1 MQGVDP
7 ALCKLLPVIFLN
19 RPGVLLAGFFI
30 QRIPGWQA
38 YLPYHVP
45 FGQPQSQLLPENF
58 VPHFIKCFLHK
69 GASEVVCANPVA
81 LVDFVKFN
89 NIPEAEMRDL
99 LKNGI
104 LQRLETG
111 EIFLGPGS
119 AVQGC
124 NLGSEADHF
133 DQNAEFFLCEAK
145 MHYPERSAE
154 RNHPTIWSASPQR
167 RIPPRPAVRGLIR
180 FPLMRALLIIFSL
193 LALPGCFLFKKR
205 SAGPY
210 PVVPYPVVSF
220 EQIHERAGGLQP
232 RDHVAL
238 TKWDKKYYY
247 FEWRRIVEPATL
259 KTREGA
265 GRVPVKEFDRKNG
278 RALDRKYGIL
288 GKEDLN
294 GQLYNAGAY

>member
-1 MQGVDP
+1 MQGIDP
-7 ALCKLLPVIFLN
+7 PLCKLLPVIFLN
-19 RPGVLLAGFFI
+19 RPGVLLAGFLI

-38 YLPYHVP
+38 YLPDHVS
-45 FGQPQSQLLPENF
+45 FRQPKGQLLPENF
-58 VPHFIKCFLHK
+58 VPHFIKRFLHK
-69 GASEVVCANPVA
+69 GAGQVVRTDPVA
-81 LVDFVKFN
+81 LVDFVKFD
-89 NIPEAEMRDL
+89 NISKAQVRDL
-99 LKNGI
+99 LQNGI
-104 LQRLETG
+104 LQRLKTG
-111 EIFLGPGS
+111 KAFLRTGP

-124 NLGSEADHF
+124 NLRGEADHF
-133 DQNAEFFLCEAK
+133 DKNAKFFLCEAE

-167 RIPPRPAVRGLIR
+167 RIPPRPPVQGLIR
-180 FPLMRALLIIFSL
+180 LPAMRALLIILSL

-205 SAGPY
+205 SADPY
-210 PVVPYPVVSF
+210 PVDPYPVVSF
-220 EQIHERAGGLQP
+220 EQIHNRAGGLQP

-238 TKWDKKYYY
+238 TKWDNKYYY

-278 RALDRKYGIL
+278 RTLDRKYGIL